1 MSRVSARC
9 RLALAGLL
17 LATLAACASLRPGS
31 AAIEPEAIVD
41 EIWRDPAISESRLRS
56 SLPTPELRH
65 IAATMEAR
73 LAWLRP
79 WLDLGAVGLDA
90 EGYLLLTDAERIPPD
105 QRIEVREWVAEDNA
119 DRVALYR
126 AAASADAKGRSEA
139 EFRALFSQVWQSRAA
154 PAWRTDTL
162 ADRAADPL

>member
-1 MSRVSARC
+1 MSGASARC

-17 LATLAACASLRPGS
+17 LATLAACTALRPGS

-41 EIWRDPAISESRLRS
+41 EIWRDPALSDARLRS

-65 IAATMEAR
+65 IASTMEAR

-79 WLDLGAVGLDA
+79 WLDLGAVGLDSD
-90 EGYLLLTDAERIPPD
+90 GYLLLTDAERIPLD
-105 QRIEVREWVAEDNA
+105 QRVEVREWVAEDNA

-139 EFRALFSQVWQSRAA
+139 EFKALFSQVWQSRAA
-154 PAWRTDTL
+154 PAWRTDGL
-162 ADRAADPL
+162 SDQASDPL

>member
-1 MSRVSARC
+1 MSGASARC

-17 LATLAACASLRPGS
+17 LATLAACTALRPGS
-31 AAIEPEAIVD
+31 AVIEPEAIVD
-41 EIWRDPAISESRLRS
+41 EIWRDPAISDARLRS

-65 IAATMEAR
+65 IASTMEAR

-79 WLDLGAVGLDA
+79 WLDLGAVGLDPD
-90 EGYLLLTDAERIPPD
+90 GYLLLTDAERIPLD
-105 QRIEVREWVAEDNA
+105 QRVEVREWVAEDNA

-139 EFRALFSQVWQSRAA
+139 EFKALFSQVWQSRAA
-154 PAWRTDTL
+154 PAWRTYGLSDQ
-162 ADRAADPL
+162 ASDPL

>member
-1 MSRVSARC
+1 MSGASARC

-17 LATLAACASLRPGS
+17 LATLAACTALRPGS

-41 EIWRDPAISESRLRS
+41 EIWRDPAISDARLRS

-65 IAATMEAR
+65 IASTMEAR

-79 WLDLGAVGLDA
+79 WLDLGAVGLDPD
-90 EGYLLLTDAERIPPD
+90 GYLLLTDAERIPLD
-105 QRIEVREWVAEDNA
+105 QRVEVREWVAEDNA

-139 EFRALFSQVWQSRAA
+139 EFKALFSQVWQSRAA
-154 PAWRTDTL
+154 PAWRTDGL
-162 ADRAADPL
+162 SDQASDPL

>member
-1 MSRVSARC
+1 MSGASARC

-17 LATLAACASLRPGS
+17 LATLAACTALRPGS

-41 EIWRDPAISESRLRS
+41 EIWRDPALSDARLRS

-65 IAATMEAR
+65 IASTMEAR

-79 WLDLGAVGLDA
+79 WLDLGAVGLDPD
-90 EGYLLLTDAERIPPD
+90 GYLLLTDAERIPLD
-105 QRIEVREWVAEDNA
+105 QRVEVREWVAEDNA

-139 EFRALFSQVWQSRAA
+139 EFKALFSQVWQSRAA
-154 PAWRTDTL
+154 PAWRTDGL
-162 ADRAADPL
+162 SDHASDPL